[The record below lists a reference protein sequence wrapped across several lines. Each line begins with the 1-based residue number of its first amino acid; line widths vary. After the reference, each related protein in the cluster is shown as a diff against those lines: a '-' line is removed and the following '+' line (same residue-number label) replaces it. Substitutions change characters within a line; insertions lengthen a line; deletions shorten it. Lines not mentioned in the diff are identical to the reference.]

1 MNKKI
6 ISIMTFAC
14 IFSCVQINANAA
26 ELNEISETNLN
37 AISSVEKT
45 ELVNQIKAE
54 NDELPSEEIQKY
66 FELG

>member
-26 ELNEISETNLN
+26 ELNEISETN
-37 AISSVEKT
+37 
-45 ELVNQIKAE
+45 
-54 NDELPSEEIQKY
+54 
-66 FELG
+66 

>member
-26 ELNEISETNLN
+26 ELSEIPKINLN
-37 AISSVEKT
+37 DISSVEKT
-45 ELVNQIKAE
+45 ELVNQI
-54 NDELPSEEIQKY
+54 IR
-66 FELG
+66 